1 MRKQIL
7 VALFSLVLLPTLS
20 ADVVNYGNFVGSDV
34 NFNGVSESS
43 SSIGN
48 GAGQVSALFG
58 APTVMANML
67 IFNPTQ
73 FEANQQ
79 GAGIDLTDSQ
89 LSMTIS
95 GNAGFQITGVI
106 VDEFGDYTIANPFAG
121 GQGFVNASANGFATT
136 GAGTFSGGF
145 SFSAS
150 NNVPTGVF
158 NIPWLGGMA
167 INFGPSGTV
176 TFTMDNTLVA
186 AAATATDASF
196 IKKKGVKI
204 TVLTST
210 VPEPA
215 SAVFGLALLAG
226 CVVYR
231 KR

>member
-7 VALFSLVLLPTLS
+7 VALFSLVLLPSLS
-20 ADVVNYGNFVGSDV
+20 ADVVNYGNFVGANV
-34 NFNGVSESS
+34 NFIGVSESS

-79 GAGIDLTDSQ
+79 GTGIDLTDGQ
-89 LSMTIS
+89 LSMTIV
-95 GNAGFQITGVI
+95 GQAGFQITGVI
-106 VDEFGDYTIANPFAG
+106 VDEFGDYTIATPFAG
-121 GQGFVNASANGFATT
+121 GAGFVNASANAFATT
-136 GAGTFSGGF
+136 NAGTFTGGF
-145 SFSAS
+145 AFSVN
-150 NNVPTGVF
+150 NNVPPGVF
-158 NIPWLGGMA
+158 NIPWIGGMS
-167 INFGPSGTV
+167 FGPSGSV

-186 AAATATDASF
+186 AAQTATDASF

-204 TVLTST
+204 TVVTS
-210 VPEPA
+210 VIPEPA

-226 CVVYR
+226 CLVYR